1 MTKASVIPLLPK
13 AKSGRM
19 NITMDMLMALAAEQ
33 PKESRRE
40 FSIPRLP
47 PGVIPRGAK
56 MALDSAMSPMMGW
69 LNSQDGFCGMGF
81 PGFTYLSE
89 LSQRSEYRA
98 PAETIA
104 GETTRTWITL
114 TGADDAKLK
123 ELNQHVKKFKVR
135 DLLRDASL
143 IDGFFGRAQIYIG
156 IKGQGSDLARQK
168 PLLIEP
174 ETIKQGSLEKL
185 RLIEPVWTTPF
196 MYNTN
201 DPTRDDFYVPK
212 AWYVLGKKTHADRL
226 LTFISHPLPDIVKP
240 AYNFSGMSLTQLIEP
255 YVKRWLKTVDSVNR
269 LVSNYSVSCIKT
281 NMMAQLE
288 GADDMS
294 LEKRA
299 RLFNIMKDNRG
310 VMMLDKDSED
320 FFQVNTPLSGLSD
333 LQAQAQEHMAAP
345 THIPLVKLTGIT
357 PSGLNASSEGE
368 LKVWYDYC
376 DAYRTDFYNDHLTTI
391 LRLLQIDLW
400 GAVDEAI
407 TFSWEPLDTPTEA
420 ELSKMRH
427 LDAEADKIYADPM
440 NPVVSTD
447 EVRIKLKNSK
457 NSGYNQLTGKAPEP
471 KKEPAPAG
479 PGQPGG
485 DKSKPKE

>member
-1 MTKASVIPLLPK
+1 MSKVSVIPSIPK

-19 NITMDMLMALAAEQ
+19 NITMETLMALAAERPTEQ
-33 PKESRRE
+33 RRE
-40 FSIPRLP
+40 FKIPRLP
-47 PGVIPRGAK
+47 PGVVPRGTK
-56 MALDSAMSPMMGW
+56 MALDSSAPMMGW
-69 LNSQDGFCGMGF
+69 LNAQEGFCGMGF

-98 PAETIA
+98 PAETYA
-104 GETTRTWITL
+104 TETTRTWITL
-114 TGADDAKLK
+114 TGAADAKLK
-123 ELNQHVKKFKVR
+123 ELNQHMKKFNIR
-135 DLLRDASL
+135 NLLRDASL

-156 IKGQGSDLARQK
+156 IKGQDSDKARQK

-174 ETIKQGSLEKL
+174 ETIKKGSLEKL
-185 RLIEPVWTTPF
+185 KLIEPVWTTPF

-201 DPTRDDFYVPK
+201 DPTRDDFYVPE
-212 AWYVLGKKTHADRL
+212 AWYIMGKKTHADRL

-255 YVKRWLKTVDSVNR
+255 YVRRWLKTVDSVNR

-288 GADDMS
+288 GEDDLS
-294 LEKRA
+294 LNKRA
-299 RLFNIMKDNRG
+299 QLFNIMKDNRG
-310 VMMLDKDSED
+310 VMMIDKDSED
-320 FFQVNTPLSGLSD
+320 FFQVNTPLNGLPD

-376 DAYRTDFYNDHLTTI
+376 DAYRIDFYDTHLTTI
-391 LRLLQIDLW
+391 LRLLQLDLW
-400 GAVDEAI
+400 GAIDENI
-407 TFSWEPLDTPTEA
+407 TYNWQPLDTPTEA

-427 LDAEADKIYADPM
+427 QDSQADAVYLNPQS
-440 NPVVSTD
+440 PVVSPD
-447 EVRIKLKNSK
+447 EVRTRLRNAKA
-457 NSGYNQLTGKAPEP
+457 SGYDQLTGNAPEP
-471 KKEPAPAG
+471 KKEPEPAG
-479 PGQPGG
+479 AGKPGG
-485 DKSKPKE
+485 DKPKPKE

>member
-1 MTKASVIPLLPK
+1 MSKLSVIPAIPK
-13 AKSGRM
+13 AKTGRM

-33 PKESRRE
+33 PKEQRRV
-40 FSIPRLP
+40 FSIPKLP

-56 MALDSAMSPMMGW
+56 MALDSSNPMMGW
-69 LNSQDGFCGMGF
+69 MNAQDGFFGMGF

-123 ELNQHVKKFKVR
+123 ELNQQIKKFKVR

-156 IKGQGSDLARQK
+156 IKGQGTDMARQK

-201 DPTRDDFYVPK
+201 DPTRDDFYVPE

-400 GAVDEAI
+400 GAVDEKI

-427 LDAEADKIYADPM
+427 LDAEADKIYFGDPQS
-440 NPVVSTD
+440 PVVSRD
-447 EVRIKLKNSK
+447 EVRVKLINSK
-457 NSGYNQLTGKAPEP
+457 NSGYNQLTGNAPEP

-485 DKSKPKE
+485 DKPKPKE